1 MSHYTEGQTHQLMTA
16 LERAGFT
23 SADITKLG
31 EYPALDEFLL
41 VLNSRAKIEPLPED
55 SVEEVDLTPYTE
67 RQTHEL
73 MKALEAAN
81 YMREDISLL
90 GKYYALGDFRLVI
103 NGKAGI
109 VPIVKV
115 SDEDLLLA
123 EQGPLGFDVYINRLE
138 RPIYPVRTRQ
148 IMHPELERAGPP
160 KYSLLSI
167 EQWLHYRQNS
177 LVKGQVIYDFLV
189 STNAL
194 NAHLNLQDGLAIQKK
209 GIAVFRKFFNGKA
222 VFLWKSVVMR
232 YRGLGVPFLVEK
244 GGEVV
249 ILWRWLDHEWNSVRP
264 ALCFAK
270 SLL

>member
-23 SADITKLG
+23 SAEISKLG
-31 EYPALDEFLL
+31 QYPALEKFLL
-41 VLNSRAKIEPLPED
+41 VLKSHAKIEPLPED
-55 SVEEVDLTPYTE
+55 SMEVVDRTPYTE
-67 RQTHEL
+67 KQTHEL

-115 SDEDLLLA
+115 SAEDILLA
-123 EQGPLGFDVYINRLE
+123 EQGPLGFDVYVNRSE
-138 RPIYPVRTRQ
+138 RPIYPLRTRQ
-148 IMHPELERAGPP
+148 IMHPELERAGPSR
-160 KYSLLSI
+160 YNLSSV
-167 EQWLHYRQNS
+167 EQWLHYRQNG
-177 LVKGQVIYDFLV
+177 LVKGQVIYNFLV

-222 VFLWKSVVMR
+222 VFLWKSVVKR

-249 ILWRWLDHEWNSVRP
+249 ILWRWLDHEWNSIRP
-264 ALCFAK
+264 ALRFAK
-270 SLL
+270 LIL